1 MQSHLL
7 RDLPGVRETEDTS
20 LALLLIDTAGCDVSE
35 LDLEEEVSRGNEGEA
50 DIVTAHVTALVDA
63 GLNPS
68 DIAVIS
74 PYNLQA
80 RIFLFIW
87 SIQKRNCTRVAF
99 SNSDNGMMVM
109 SVMM

>member
-1 MQSHLL
+1 MHWSSQQLYEGRLTAHESVQSHLL
-7 RDLPGVRETEDTS
+7 RDLTGVRETEDTS

-68 DIAVIS
+68 DVAVIS

-80 RIFLFIW
+80 RIF
-87 SIQKRNCTRVAF
+87 
-99 SNSDNGMMVM
+99 
-109 SVMM
+109 